1 MQIHVH
7 FLKSKNKGRMT
18 FPIVMGGYDVND
30 KKGAKEAMQIL
41 EKLSLSRDQPSK
53 YDPHF
58 IIGIGKGKKNK
69 PISKM

>member
-1 MQIHVH
+1 
-7 FLKSKNKGRMT
+7 
-18 FPIVMGGYDVND
+18 VND

-69 PISKM
+69 VLNTMREDPWIK